1 MEYKETQNSIVFKNE
16 YEDNFLKIAKDYGI
30 DGSSKVYTNEIFSIY
45 VIQLLIHK
53 KKSTLSITS

>member
-45 VIQLLIHK
+45 VYSITDTQE
-53 KKSTLSITS
+53 KSTLSITS